1 MCGTRRYPWLGWII
15 LLDSPPIISYTR
27 FIMSR
32 KITLNIK
39 GESSK
44 QYTTLILE
52 LNIMAKAWNKY
63 GVNITLPGKE
73 KIIKWGQKTGKDTP
87 TEAPE

>member
-1 MCGTRRYPWLGWII
+1 
-15 LLDSPPIISYTR
+15 
-27 FIMSR
+27 MSR

-44 QYTTLILE
+44 QYSTLVLE
-52 LNIMAKAWNKY
+52 LNLLAQSWNKF

-73 KIIKWGQKTGKDTP
+73 KIIKWGQRTGKDTP
-87 TEAPE
+87 AEAPY

>member
-1 MCGTRRYPWLGWII
+1 
-15 LLDSPPIISYTR
+15 
-27 FIMSR
+27 MSR

-39 GESSK
+39 GESRK

-52 LNIMAKAWNKY
+52 LNIMAKSWNKF

-73 KIIKWGQKTGKDTP
+73 KTIRWGQKRGKDTP
-87 TEAPE
+87 IEAPY

>member
-1 MCGTRRYPWLGWII
+1 
-15 LLDSPPIISYTR
+15 
-27 FIMSR
+27 MSR

-52 LNIMAKAWNKY
+52 LNLMAQSWNKF
-63 GVNITLPGKE
+63 GVNITLPGE
-73 KIIKWGQKTGKDTP
+73 KIIKWGKRTGKDTP
-87 TEAPE
+87 IEAPH

>member
-1 MCGTRRYPWLGWII
+1 
-15 LLDSPPIISYTR
+15 
-27 FIMSR
+27 MSR

-44 QYTTLILE
+44 QYSTLVLE
-52 LNIMAKAWNKY
+52 LNVMAKSWGKF
-63 GVNITLPGKE
+63 GVDITLPGQQ

-87 TEAPE
+87 TEAPH